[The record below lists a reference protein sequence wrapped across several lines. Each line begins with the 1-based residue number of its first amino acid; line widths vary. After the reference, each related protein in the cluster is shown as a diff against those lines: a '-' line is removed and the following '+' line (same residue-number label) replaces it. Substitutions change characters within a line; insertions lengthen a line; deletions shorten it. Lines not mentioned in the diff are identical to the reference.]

1 MVVRGGECSQTFIP
15 SVLWSTSSE
24 RGSRARLGAHF
35 PRSSISFCRAILLSR
50 MPISH
55 VPFVLPRGRTEE
67 LEGSSQCTLPTSP
80 EGLHYP
86 LGFPLPSAGGGSPL
100 EKNQH
105 CLRCVPSLERIYP
118 VGPPSPSTG
127 IISWVSV
134 PLRLR
139 CSWLRSSGG
148 VFLLSVSHH
157 PEPPLCVCSLSLPPP
172 MCMSKYATNPGTLHS
187 TEAKLPTSPLCLP

>member
-35 PRSSISFCRAILLSR
+35 PCSSISFCRAILLSPV
-50 MPISH
+50 PISH

-86 LGFPLPSAGGGSPL
+86 LGFPLPSAGEGHRWRRTNTVLG
-100 EKNQH
+100 
-105 CLRCVPSLERIYP
+105 
-118 VGPPSPSTG
+118 
-127 IISWVSV
+127 VSQAW
-134 PLRLR
+134 
-139 CSWLRSSGG
+139 SI
-148 VFLLSVSHH
+148 FTLLAH
-157 PEPPLCVCSLSLPPP
+157 PAPARESFPGFLSL
-172 MCMSKYATNPGTLHS
+172 
-187 TEAKLPTSPLCLP
+187 